1 MPQSRDDDDNHDAAA
16 HVTPTQMA
24 IAQDTARHSASN
36 RVANWL
42 IRQRRWLIIVMLLS
56 LHLALMSHA
65 TDMLFSRVCLMVHFG
80 LFLIWQ
86 PFVSAEREL
95 NVIAVA
101 ILLGITSVLLYSLAG
116 WMLVAWIAILIAI
129 MGGKVFTLQAARRS
143 RFYLVAVLYLFLI
156 LLAWTVP
163 VSLLGITSL
172 PVGMRT
178 LAAIGVPLVLI
189 AMVFLPFRPEDESTQ
204 QVFDFFYSIFVFQ
217 LVVVLVLGSLAAMRV
232 TGNQYFPA
240 VLLTVLSFAGALL
253 LLAILWGP
261 RAGFGGLRT
270 YFSRYLMTV
279 GMPFELW
286 MRRIAELSEMEMSS
300 SRFLSSAMEEVGKL
314 PWIVGARWK
323 SADGENRFGRES
335 AHAATFHYHD
345 LEITFHT
352 EIDLS
357 PALFLHVRLLAQV
370 IGEFYEGKRREQVLK
385 QNAYLQAVHE
395 TGARLTHDIKN
406 LLQSLFAIT
415 SASLSAQARA
425 SADALPDGVTDRR
438 APTPFEQ
445 MLQRQLPHLTK
456 RLQNTLEKLRN
467 PAVATS
473 DVIFPAREWWL
484 DAASRHTTEGVH
496 FVPNAEIVGNVPA
509 NVFDS
514 VLENCLENARKKRE
528 REPGI
533 HIRVELMSG
542 DTPSLSITDD
552 GSAIPNTTAIDLFKA
567 PVASGRGGGLGIGLY
582 QAARQAAESGYVFKL
597 DENRAGSVRFLLV
610 RAAISSTPSA

>member
-1 MPQSRDDDDNHDAAA
+1 MTPLPPSLAPPAPSTSAASRN
-16 HVTPTQMA
+16 TT
-24 IAQDTARHSASN
+24 S
-36 RVANWL
+36 WL
-42 IRQRRWLIIVMLLS
+42 IRQRRWLIIAMLLS
-56 LHLALMSHA
+56 LHFAVLTQPS
-65 TDMLFSRVCLMVHFG
+65 DPLFARVWLLVHFG

-101 ILLGITSVLLYSLAG
+101 MLLGITLVILYSLSG
-116 WMLVAWIAILIAI
+116 WMLVAWLAILIAI

-163 VSLLGITSL
+163 VALQGVTSL
-172 PVGMRT
+172 PGGMRT
-178 LAAIGVPLVLI
+178 LAAVFVPTILIG
-189 AMVFLPFRPEDESTQ
+189 MVFLPFRAEDESTQ

-286 MRRIAELSEMEMSS
+286 MRRIAELSETEMSS
-300 SRFLSSAMEEVGKL
+300 QRFLESAMEEVGKL
-314 PWIVGARWK
+314 PWIVGARWR
-323 SADGENRFGRES
+323 SADGESHFGRES
-335 AHAATFHYHD
+335 AHTATFHYHELD
-345 LEITFHT
+345 ITFHT

-385 QNAYLQAVHE
+385 QNAYMQAVHE

-406 LLQSLFAIT
+406 LLQSLYAIT
-415 SASLSAQARA
+415 SASLSAHTPE
-425 SADALPDGVTDRR
+425 SINDNLPPGLTDRR
-438 APTPFEQ
+438 ARTPFEE

-456 RLQNTLEKLRN
+456 RLQNTLERLRN
-467 PAVATS
+467 PLVETS
-473 DVIFPAREWWL
+473 DVIFPAREWWRDMTL
-484 DAASRHTTEGVH
+484 RHSGSGVN
-496 FVPNAEIVGNVPA
+496 FLPNDTIVGNVPA

-514 VLENCLENARKKRE
+514 ALENCLENARKKRE

-533 HIRVELMSG
+533 AISVALMAG
-542 DTPSLSITDD
+542 DAPTMTITDT
-552 GSAIPNTTAIDLFKA
+552 GSAIPVAAAQELFKA
-567 PVASGRGGGLGIGLY
+567 PVMGSRAGGLGIGLY
-582 QAARQAAESGYVFKL
+582 QAARLATESGYEFSLDHNEAGCVRFKL
-597 DENRAGSVRFLLV
+597 AWVGKGSGTGT
-610 RAAISSTPSA
+610 AKQTPA